1 MSKVFTELGYKW
13 KPTGKLFT
21 LVGNSCPLTRFTL
34 ANLVPPKETTY
45 HSVET
50 PKPEIKVYI
59 RRPKQIKTAGSSKKA
74 KIVES
79 KIANNS
85 EPNHSW
91 GSNAI
96 DVPSSSSLVN
106 DSKFLG
112 TVRFENE
119 YIAKIMGYGDYQ
131 LGIVTISRVYY
142 VEGLRHNL
150 FSVRQFCDLDLEVA
164 FWKNTCFI
172 QNLDGVEL
180 FSSFKDSNLYTIS
193 LDDML
198 KTSLICLLSK
208 ALKTKS
214 EETDEITD
222 LYQDSPRIMFSER
235 RDDITSTKQRR
246 RDLSGDGVRDLVIA
260 HNIAELKCSFH
271 GLWFEDPNQ
280 HLKYFLKLM
289 DSFDLDGENKE
300 RTRLRLFQFSL
311 HDQASNWLERLL
323 AGSIT
328 TWKDL
333 TTRFLAQ
340 LFSSGRTAKL
350 YNDILMSQQHYGESL
365 SEAWTHFKELL
376 QKVPHHGI
384 DLWL

>member
-106 DSKFLG
+106 DSWALS
-112 TVRFENE
+112 
-119 YIAKIMGYGDYQ
+119 
-131 LGIVTISRVYY
+131 TISRVYY

-198 KTSLICLLSK
+198 KTSLICRKAHLLEDKQIPSVGYLK
-208 ALKTKS
+208 RFLALGWHLEEIHVTWAHLEKKRTRLGTCTKIHQ
-214 EETDEITD
+214 EV
-222 LYQDSPRIMFSER
+222 LFSEH
-235 RDDITSTKQRR
+235 
-246 RDLSGDGVRDLVIA
+246 GDGV
-260 HNIAELKCSFH
+260 
-271 GLWFEDPNQ
+271 
-280 HLKYFLKLM
+280 
-289 DSFDLDGENKE
+289 
-300 RTRLRLFQFSL
+300 
-311 HDQASNWLERLL
+311 AS
-323 AGSIT
+323 I
-328 TWKDL
+328 K
-333 TTRFLAQ
+333 
-340 LFSSGRTAKL
+340 
-350 YNDILMSQQHYGESL
+350 
-365 SEAWTHFKELL
+365 
-376 QKVPHHGI
+376 
-384 DLWL
+384 